1 MKVGKKKWK
10 SKGEGGCLV
19 LGRVSEKHLP
29 DWRRFRVIDVTIY
42 CKFDP
47 L

>member
-19 LGRVSEKHLP
+19 LGKVSEKHLIGEGSELLM
-29 DWRRFRVIDVTIY
+29 FQFIAN
-42 CKFDP
+42 
-47 L
+47 